1 MFIYRG
7 LIFTVYFFH
16 VKSNI
21 FTELIPLIERK
32 FHDETGDDGFSR
44 FLQEGVKGAGEVVN
58 EEK

>member
-7 LIFTVYFFH
+7 LIFTVYFLQ

-32 FHDETGDDGFSR
+32 FHDETGDDEFSR
-44 FLQEGVKGAGEVVN
+44 FL
-58 EEK
+58 